1 MARRDRSL
9 GKKNGQGLVEF
20 ALILPVLL
28 LLLFGIIDFGWMIF
42 NYSQLYNAMREATRY
57 GSVVGFVPG
66 QSQMTNCPEIRN
78 QIVRNAGFSGVKATT
93 SYINIW
99 YDDGRAVPSNELGAD
114 QSSVV
119 GDCNGDAFN
128 AHSAT
133 YVCLSAAACP
143 DRGTP
148 ANVMNGDRITIDVNV
163 TVQFLTPFIRMFA
176 PQGVTMHL
184 RNTRSIF
191 PEGLAS

>member
-1 MARRDRSL
+1 MARRDGSL

-28 LLLFGIIDFGWMIF
+28 LLLFGIIDLGWMVF
-42 NYSQLYNAMREATRY
+42 NYSQLYHAMREATRY

-78 QIVRNAGFSGVKATT
+78 QVVRNAGFSGVRATT

-99 YDDGRAVPSNELGAD
+99 YDDGRAVPTTELGAD
-114 QSSVV
+114 QSNVV

-128 AHSAT
+128 PHTST
-133 YVCLSAAACP
+133 YDCLSATICP

-148 ANVMNGDRITIDVNV
+148 PNVMNGDRITVDVNV
-163 TVQFLTPFIRMFA
+163 NLQFLTPFIRMFA
-176 PQGVTMHL
+176 PQGVNMHL